1 MPRWC
6 ESLGFHEAMLGHQMG
21 PKKVGVSDVANPKKG
36 KNMKRCEHMWT
47 VTTTELVVNDF
58 SILFFVIVWVFLH
71 IYIYIYCENEIWHD
85 QIWPYLRQLSG
96 VDPFR
101 PLNPKKSCQH
111 KIWGCVEIW
120 YLVYDMVHEWFLDGL
135 ADWKVTKKGYV
146 SPEIRIDNHGLFRTC
161 SVSRFFRICI
171 YMHSLDYSRCIPAG
185 RLSLTALI
193 KVKEIDKK
201 NIYQTTISQRYIS
214 HGPTNSV
221 NK

>member
-21 PKKVGVSDVANPKKG
+21 PKKSWSFWCCKPQKRKKYEKMRTYVNSYYYWTSG
-36 KNMKRCEHMWT
+36 KW
-47 VTTTELVVNDF
+47 L
-58 SILFFVIVWVFLH
+58 LYPFFVIVWVFLH